1 MAPEPT
7 SHVNRWFALKLSG
20 AGRSVAVSVAV
31 LAVSVVLSVS
41 TKTWSWLPRSGGVLV
56 LFGVLLSLRRLFRLG
71 PQRLDEP
78 TEPIVINGN
87 QFNIKAMHQ
96 DIQRAGDNYAQ
107 VSGVALMIVGTLIAS
122 YSDLLL
128 EWLFPFG
135 GK

>member
-1 MAPEPT
+1 MTPEPT
-7 SHVNRWFALKLSG
+7 SHVNPWFALKLSG
-20 AGRSVAVSVAV
+20 ARCYLAVSVAV
-31 LAVSVVLSVS
+31 LIVSVVLSLS
-41 TKTWSWLPRSGGVLV
+41 TKSWSWLPRSGGVLV

-71 PQRLDEP
+71 PQRFDEP
-78 TEPIVINGN
+78 AESMVINGN

-107 VSGVALMIVGTLIAS
+107 VSGVALMVAGTLIAS

-128 EWLFPFG
+128 DWLLPFV